1 MDGARKVLLM
11 VVPST
16 TWNLHRNK
24 LELFPTQNREVVN
37 LSGLEE
43 QRVNSTVWKTVR
55 VARNSKQM
63 IAVGVVNS
71 M

>member
-1 MDGARKVLLM
+1 MT

-24 LELFPTQNREVVN
+24 PEFCPTQNREVVN
-37 LSGLEE
+37 LSGLAE
-43 QRVNSTVWKTVR
+43 QRVKSNVWKTAGITASNR
-55 VARNSKQM
+55 KQM
-63 IAVGVVNS
+63 IAADVVNS